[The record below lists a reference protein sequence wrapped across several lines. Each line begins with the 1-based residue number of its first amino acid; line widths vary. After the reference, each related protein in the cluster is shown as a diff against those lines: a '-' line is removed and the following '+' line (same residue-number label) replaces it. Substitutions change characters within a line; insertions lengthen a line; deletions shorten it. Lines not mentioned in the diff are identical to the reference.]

1 MATLLIT
8 HDVDDVAHWVS
19 SPKRAELFS
28 RLGITVRVFT
38 DPTGGKRTGLVVDV
52 PDMSVFDAAMASPE
66 AAESMKY
73 DGVHPETMLLLVE
86 A

>member
-19 SPKRAELFS
+19 SPKRTDLFGPM
-28 RLGITVRVFT
+28 GITVRVFT
-38 DPTGGKRTGLVVDV
+38 DPSGGKRTGLVLDI
-52 PDMSVFDAAMASPE
+52 PDMAAFQAVMTSPE
-66 AAESMKY
+66 VAEAMKF
-73 DGVHPETMLLLVE
+73 DGVHPESMLMLSE